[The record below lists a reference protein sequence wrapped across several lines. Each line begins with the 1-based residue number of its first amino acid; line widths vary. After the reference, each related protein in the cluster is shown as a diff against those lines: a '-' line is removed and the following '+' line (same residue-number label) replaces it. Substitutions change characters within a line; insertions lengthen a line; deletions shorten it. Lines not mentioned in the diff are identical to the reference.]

1 MKSDWPR
8 AFLAITCKIDFSH
21 ISSFH
26 KMLKGHK
33 YFHSTPFPDKTNQQI
48 FLKSPKTPFMAHF
61 WSFLPEGD
69 FFQKNQ
75 DLSRTSPCG
84 PLTPYKIPE
93 KPNGSIPR
101 KLPERRTKI
110 RTNRRTDRRME
121 GQTLIHRT
129 LPAMTGCPKKKKTS
143 A

>member
-1 MKSDWPR
+1 M
-8 AFLAITCKIDFSH
+8 
-21 ISSFH
+21 
-26 KMLKGHK
+26 
-33 YFHSTPFPDKTNQQI
+33 
-48 FLKSPKTPFMAHF
+48 
-61 WSFLPEGD
+61 PEGD

-129 LPAMTGCPKKKKTS
+129 LPAMTGCPKKKKNISIKAILVGLDILIAKGTVRVALQIS
-143 A
+143 KISFKIIFIKNN